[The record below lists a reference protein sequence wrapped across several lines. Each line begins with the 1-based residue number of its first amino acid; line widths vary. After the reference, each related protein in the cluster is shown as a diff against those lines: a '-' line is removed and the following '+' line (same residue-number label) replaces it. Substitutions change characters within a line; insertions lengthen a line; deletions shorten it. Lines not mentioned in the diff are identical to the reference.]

1 MTRLTHTCLTSCMD
15 QQVTLISTSE
25 VAKAFGVG
33 RPAVSR
39 WVSQGKLKPALTTPG
54 GHHKFDKAAIAALIE
69 ESTSGC
75 AADSEQ
81 AKSA

>member
-1 MTRLTHTCLTSCMD
+1 MNH
-15 QQVTLISTSE
+15 QVTLISTSE

-39 WVSQGKLKPALTTPG
+39 WVRSGKLKPALTTPG

-69 ESTSGC
+69 ESTAGC
-75 AADSEQ
+75 ITAPEQ
-81 AKSA
+81 AQSA